1 MFAEFAYITIE
12 QKFVSS
18 VQVKKY
24 IISVSKCHHN
34 T

>member
-18 VQVKKY
+18 VQIKE
-24 IISVSKCHHN
+24 I
-34 T
+34 